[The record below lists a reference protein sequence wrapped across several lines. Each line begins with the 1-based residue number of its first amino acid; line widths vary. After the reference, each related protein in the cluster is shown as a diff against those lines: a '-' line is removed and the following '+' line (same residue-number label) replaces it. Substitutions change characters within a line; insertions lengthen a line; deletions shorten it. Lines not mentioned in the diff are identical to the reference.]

1 MATTQEDGLAQF
13 FSLPI
18 LRYRG
23 AVVGPR
29 LYLGDNVRSAASG
42 RLMLIRGRRC

>member
-1 MATTQEDGLAQF
+1 MVKTQEDGLAQF

-18 LRYRG
+18 LRCRG
-23 AVVGPR
+23 GVVGPR
-29 LYLGDNVRSAASG
+29 LYLGDNVRFAPSG